1 MVVKERVGI
10 LKVLEKYF
18 SSAPLMELKRRI
30 EITPR
35 APRSAVTSMFL
46 SLHQKR
52 GIARILHF
60 DGFCDPL
67 INTDMH

>member
-1 MVVKERVGI
+1 MSRE
-10 LKVLEKYF
+10 VLEKYF

-35 APRSAVTSMFL
+35 APRSAVTSIFL
-46 SLHQKR
+46 SLRQKR

-67 INTDMH
+67 INTDMQ